1 MSDPDLS
8 AAKQSRLLKFGSG
21 AGKFVKHFLRMSSP
35 ISTTVT
41 VGSEAESREDTTTR
55 YSGLRFYIRYI
66 SKDIPALIGGIMIV
80 IFLGFG
86 IIEGTLQEVGSLINR
101 PSLGWLLLPSNPL
114 ALNFAQK
121 YIPPCWIG
129 SASSCG
135 SAVNFLGT
143 NDEGQSILSRLMY
156 ATPHDALAAVLVVTI
171 AIVVGMFVGTT
182 SGYFGGWVDDILMRL
197 TDAFLALPGLILAIA
212 IAVLLGP
219 GFTSALLALMTIWWP
234 TYARFF
240 KGQAVQIKNR
250 GYVEAAKL
258 NGIRSFKILMK
269 HLFPNSIDPI
279 IAYATLDFGTV
290 ILTYASLAFLGIG
303 VELGYPEWGNEAA
316 VGLQFFPQYW
326 WMAIIPSLL
335 IMAVVVAFTL
345 VGDRIQDL
353 VGGRVNR

>member
-1 MSDPDLS
+1 MSRCELAVS
-8 AAKQSRLLKFGSG
+8 KESRLVRLGDG
-21 AGKFVKHFLRMSSP
+21 LGRFVKHFLRMSSP
-35 ISTTVT
+35 GSTTVT
-41 VGSEAESREDTTTR
+41 LSTETQSREEAQTR
-55 YSGLRFYIRYI
+55 YSGLRFYLRYI
-66 SKDIPALIGGIMIV
+66 SKDTPALIGGIMIV
-80 IFLGFG
+80 VFIFWG
-86 IIEGTLQEVGSLINR
+86 IIEGTLQEVGALIGH
-101 PSLGWLLLPSNPL
+101 PSLGWALLPSNPL

-121 YIPPCWIG
+121 YIPPCWFG
-129 SASSCG
+129 SASSCV

-143 NDEGQSILSRLMY
+143 NDEGQSILSRLLY

-171 AIVVGMFVGTT
+171 AIVVGMLVGTT

>member
-1 MSDPDLS
+1 MATPVS
-8 AAKQSRLLKFGSG
+8 AT
-21 AGKFVKHFLRMSSP
+21 
-35 ISTTVT
+35 IT
-41 VGSEAESREDTTTR
+41 VGEETEAKEEATTR
-55 YSGLRFYIRYI
+55 YSGLRFYLRYI
-66 SKDIPALIGGIMIV
+66 SKDISALIGGIIIV

-86 IIEGTLQEVGSLINR
+86 IIEGTLQEVGLLIKD
-101 PSLGWLLLPSNPL
+101 PSLGYALLPSNPV

-121 YIPPCWIG
+121 YIPPCWFG
-129 SASSCG
+129 SASSCS

-156 ATPHDALAAVLVVTI
+156 ATPHDALAAVLVVSVGI
-171 AIVVGMFVGTT
+171 GVGMLVGTT
-182 SGYFGGWVDDILMRL
+182 SGYFGGWVDDILMRA

-219 GFTSALLALMTIWWP
+219 GFTSALLALITIWWP

-258 NGIRSFKILMK
+258 NGIGSFKILMK

-279 IAYATLDFGTV
+279 IAYATLDFGSV

-316 VGLQFFPQYW
+316 VGLQFFPQFW
-326 WMAIIPSLL
+326 WMAIIPSIL

-345 VGDRIQDL
+345 VGDRVQDL
-353 VGGRVNR
+353 VGGRINR

>member
-1 MSDPDLS
+1 MSDRELNKPTENRSFKLGGLG
-8 AAKQSRLLKFGSG
+8 R
-21 AGKFVKHFLRMSSP
+21 FVKHFLRMSSP
-35 ISTTVT
+35 VNTTITVT
-41 VGSEAESREDTTTR
+41 TETESREDTGTR
-55 YSGLRFYIRYI
+55 YSGFRFYLKYI
-66 SKDIPALIGGIMIV
+66 SKDTPALVGGVMIV

-86 IIEGTLQEVGSLINR
+86 IIEGILQEVGSLISR
-101 PSLGWLLLPSNPL
+101 PSLGWAMLPSNPL

-121 YIPPCWIG
+121 YTPPCWFG

-143 NDEGQSILSRLMY
+143 NDEGQSVLSRLMY
-156 ATPHDALAAVLVVTI
+156 ATPHDALAAVLVVTF
-171 AIVVGMFVGTT
+171 AILVGMFVGTT

-258 NGIRSFKILMK
+258 KWYQVFQDPDKTSLSQFHRSHHCLRDAG
-269 HLFPNSIDPI
+269 LWNSHSD
-279 IAYATLDFGTV
+279 LC
-290 ILTYASLAFLGIG
+290 FLS
-303 VELGYPEWGNEAA
+303 VPGNRSRAR
-316 VGLQFFPQYW
+316 LP
-326 WMAIIPSLL
+326 
-335 IMAVVVAFTL
+335 
-345 VGDRIQDL
+345 
-353 VGGRVNR
+353 